1 MKSGESSELSKIVT
15 NIIISVIRTTRMSV
29 NIKMR
34 SHWLVSRFALSGMD
48 MSCKNYD
55 NRTALHV
62 AATQGHL
69 NIVKFLVEKCSV
81 AHDMKDRYAIQSGSP
96 YPILVIRVIL
106 AIPSGSVHV
115 NPILAIP
122 SVSANAGLPTFSQLF
137 PLKMFENTV
146 HFLSQIVQFK
156 EIRYETDEKKYLSI
170 ELSKNAWA
178 YNFTYLGIS

>member
-1 MKSGESSELSKIVT
+1 
-15 NIIISVIRTTRMSV
+15 
-29 NIKMR
+29 MR

-81 AHDMKDRYAIQSGSP
+81 AHDIKDRYAIQSGSP

-122 SVSANAGLPTFSQLF
+122 SGSANAGLPTFSHNLF
-137 PLKMFENTV
+137 YLLGDFVEKDGLIITDAISSISTLV
-146 HFLSQIVQFK
+146 LSL
-156 EIRYETDEKKYLSI
+156 R
-170 ELSKNAWA
+170 
-178 YNFTYLGIS
+178 